1 MRSQTPTP
9 RSVRFVSTFAVLAA
23 LLAALVFSSSALAQ
37 SPPGSVSAV
46 SLSRADGTVTADW
59 PAVAGAARYHVTY
72 STDGGASWH
81 APVDDHWNVPTNGL
95 TFGADNAKTYVVG
108 VRAGNDD
115 GWGGWTNSSSAGPYT
130 TPAISATLT
139 IADAKADEGDALSF
153 TVTLDNA
160 VPGGFTVTP
169 SFTDGTATGG
179 TDYTATASALTFTGT
194 AGETQTVTVQ
204 TTEDTDTEDDETF
217 TVGLSVSNTAHDV
230 TASDTATGTIA
241 NDDSDP
247 FLGLDSPSVQE
258 GDSGTTTLTFTARL
272 TDANGRTQTSSKTI
286 SASYEVLSES
296 GDTATAGQD
305 YTAASGTLTFAPGET
320 SKTIDV
326 SIMGD
331 TEVEGDETL
340 TVKWTNWGNVWLASY
355 THTGTITNDDSAAVT
370 INDAKADEGDGIT
383 FTVTLGE
390 AVQGG
395 LKVTPG
401 YTNGTAASTDYTTNT
416 TALTFTGTKGETK
429 TFTVSTTDDAMLEA
443 NETFTVGLTVSG
455 TTHDVTDSDTAT
467 GTITNDDRAAASITL
482 SVNPSSVSEDAGS
495 TSVTVTATA
504 DAADL
509 AANTPVTVS
518 IGGGTATSGTDY
530 TAAASLELEI
540 PAGGTTGTG
549 AFKLTP
555 IYDSEIEG
563 KETIPVSGS
572 ASGLSVTGTSL
583 ELTDSKDVSAEWWF
597 GARLSVSPGSVSEN
611 GGKRKVTVTAEVSE
625 WGRSSSDLSYVV
637 TVGKGGDSAVS
648 GTDYK
653 AVSKF
658 SIIVKSGRRSG
669 SNSFNLEPIGD
680 TDWEGN
686 ETITIHASGTDGAQS
701 TTLTLTDEGDRPYN
715 GPPITLSANPSKV
728 SEADGA
734 TTVTVTAT
742 LPSAAVANSQATVS
756 VGGGTATPGT
766 DYAAVSDVTI
776 TITKNATTATG
787 TFTLTPTQDTLAEG
801 DETITIA
808 GPAGVSTPATLT
820 LTDDDAAPA
829 VTLSASPSSVTE
841 NGGAKTVTVTA
852 TSAAAT
858 AKARTVLVAV
868 GNRQD
873 TATPGTDYT
882 VVPAFNITIAAN
894 ATTATGTFS
903 LTPTNDTSVEDAES
917 ISIDG
922 TPESAG
928 ATFTVGGTAITLTD
942 DDAMPAVTL
951 TATPSSVDE
960 AALATSVTV
969 KATARLGGGV
979 GAHPDCVGGENRL
992 GGVGHGLRGGVE
1004 LRHHHRGQ
1012 RLERHGRVHP
1022 EADPGHHQRG
1032 RRDHRRGRQQPEH
1045 DGDGRHGDARRR
1057 RRQSSGHAVGEP
1069 GERGRKRVRHLGDG
1083 DGHGRLRD
1091 VLGADGVGEGG
1102 GQRHG
1107 DLGHGLRGGVGLHHH
1122 HRGERDERHGHVHP
1136 DPDPGHPERG
1146 RGDHRCFRQQHRHDG
1161 DGHHGGTDRR
1171 RHPAGGDP
1179 LGEHLERE
1187 RGGVGHVGH
1196 GDGHG
1201 RILGW

>member
-1 MRSQTPTP
+1 MPT
-9 RSVRFVSTFAVLAA
+9 RRKA
-23 LLAALVFSSSALAQ
+23 
-37 SPPGSVSAV
+37 SP
-46 SLSRADGTVTADW
+46 SR
-59 PAVAGAARYHVTY
+59 P
-72 STDGGASWH
+72 
-81 APVDDHWNVPTNGL
+81 P
-95 TFGADNAKTYVVG
+95 KT
-108 VRAGNDD
+108 RC
-115 GWGGWTNSSSAGPYT
+115 
-130 TPAISATLT
+130 
-139 IADAKADEGDALSF
+139 
-153 TVTLDNA
+153 
-160 VPGGFTVTP
+160 
-169 SFTDGTATGG
+169 
-179 TDYTATASALTFTGT
+179 YTANTTALTFTGN
-194 AGETQTVTVQ
+194 ANETKSFTVS
-204 TTEDTDTEDDETF
+204 TTEDAVLEGDETF
-217 TVGLSVSNTAHDV
+217 TVDLSVSGT
-230 TASDTATGTIA
+230 SLSITAT
-241 NDDSDP
+241 
-247 FLGLDSPSVQE
+247 
-258 GDSGTTTLTFTARL
+258 
-272 TDANGRTQTSSKTI
+272 
-286 SASYEVLSES
+286 
-296 GDTATAGQD
+296 DTGA
-305 YTAASGTLTFAPGET
+305 
-320 SKTIDV
+320 
-326 SIMGD
+326 
-331 TEVEGDETL
+331 
-340 TVKWTNWGNVWLASY
+340 
-355 THTGTITNDDSAAVT
+355 GTITNDDSAAVT
-370 INDAKADEGDGIT
+370 VNDAKADEGDDIT
-383 FTVTLGE
+383 FTVTLSE

-395 LKVTPG
+395 LKVTPSF
-401 YTNGTAASTDYTTNT
+401 TDGTAVEGTDYDDNT
-416 TALTFTGTKGETK
+416 TALSFSGTKGETK
-429 TFTVSTTDDAMLEA
+429 TFTVSTTEDEDVEGD
-443 NETFTVGLTVSG
+443 ETFTVGLTVSG

-467 GTITNDDRAAASITL
+467 GTITNDDSAAASITL

-504 DAADL
+504 DAAV

-625 WGRSSSDLSYVV
+625 WGTSTSDLSYEV

-776 TITKNATTATG
+776 TVAKDATTGTG

-873 TATPGTDYT
+873 TATAGTDYT

-928 ATFTVGGTAITLTD
+928 ATFTVGGTAMTLTD
-942 DDAMPAVTL
+942 DDAQPAVTL

-969 KATARLGGGV
+969 KATAASAVAWARTLTV
-979 GAHPDCVGGENRL
+979 SVGENRL
-992 GGVGHGLRGGVE
+992 GGVGHGLRGRIE
-1004 LRHHHRGQ
+1004 LRHH
-1012 RLERHGRVHP
+1012 
-1022 EADPGHHQRG
+1022 
-1032 RRDHRRGRQQPEH
+1032 
-1045 DGDGRHGDARRR
+1045 
-1057 RRQSSGHAVGEP
+1057 
-1069 GERGRKRVRHLGDG
+1069 
-1083 DGHGRLRD
+1083 
-1091 VLGADGVGEGG
+1091 
-1102 GQRHG
+1102 
-1107 DLGHGLRGGVGLHHH
+1107 
-1122 HRGERDERHGHVHP
+1122 
-1136 DPDPGHPERG
+1136 
-1146 RGDHRCFRQQHRHDG
+1146 
-1161 DGHHGGTDRR
+1161 DRR
-1171 RHPAGGDP
+1171 
-1179 LGEHLERE
+1179 ERA
-1187 RGGVGHVGH
+1187 
-1196 GDGHG
+1196 
-1201 RILGW
+1201 